1 MACQPVNQI
10 FKTIN
15 RTNHNSTIHSMN
27 LDLTNLPK
35 HVAIIMDGNRRWAK
49 AQGKHPVEGHHH
61 VVDHTLE
68 PLVDRCIE
76 LGISHLTLWAFS
88 TENWD
93 RDKAELNA
101 LMQIFR
107 LGFQRKTKN
116 WLMNKNIRI
125 RVLGELDRFPKDIAE
140 SCREWM
146 EESKDNSG
154 MTVTFALNYG
164 GRDEIRRSVN
174 RAIQAKLDELPEGE
188 EVSAEIV
195 LNDADIAANLD
206 TADMP
211 DPDLIIRPGGQFRLS
226 GFMPWQS
233 VYAELYFTDV
243 LMPDFSVEELEK
255 ALADYAQRQRRFGK

>member
-1 MACQPVNQI
+1 LACQPVNQI

-15 RTNHNSTIHSMN
+15 RINHNSTIHSMN
-27 LDLTNLPK
+27 LDQTNLPK

-49 AQGKHPVEGHHH
+49 AQGKHPVEGHRH

-76 LGISHLTLWAFS
+76 LGISYLTLWAFS

-174 RAIQAKLDELPEGE
+174 RAIQAKLGDLSPDE
-188 EVSAEIV
+188 SV
-195 LNDADIAANLD
+195 LGGFQLSDADIAANLD